1 VAPWTDAAVVRD
13 ARAGGGECGHD
24 QHLDGGLTVDA
35 PRYSQLRDL
44 AAVVIAAV
52 ACPVAVFGGTNLG
65 CVGQGFS
72 SDCAMAA
79 VAISPI
85 MLLAAGVVAG
95 VVTRGW
101 TGLLMVFVG
110 AVIGMTAI
118 LVLSF
123 GVGDPVPID
132 PIAGLIAT
140 IWFSGPLAIGYGIG
154 RVITRLVETRGA
166 GGDGGR

>member
-1 VAPWTDAAVVRD
+1 MDATRFS
-13 ARAGGGECGHD
+13 G
-24 QHLDGGLTVDA
+24 
-35 PRYSQLRDL
+35 LRDL
-44 AAVVIAAV
+44 IAVIIAAL

-85 MLLAAGVVAG
+85 MLLAAGVVTG

-110 AVIGMTAI
+110 TVIGMTAI

-123 GVGDPVPID
+123 GLGDPVPLD
-132 PIAGLIAT
+132 PIAGFIAT
-140 IWFSGPLAIGYGIG
+140 VWFFGPLAIGYGMG
-154 RVITRLVETRGA
+154 RVIVRLVETRGP
-166 GGDGGR
+166 GGVDRQ